1 MKITKQALK
10 RIIKEETRRLISE
23 IGPPE
28 HEAFKLDFDA
38 ADRVDRAAP
47 RHGRPSE
54 RDELEAELGAEP
66 ETWRDD
72 LPEEVRDINIVE
84 TSSELIPQEH
94 EDDITWTTYDI
105 MLGGKRVGKL
115 EYGDYF
121 GNTDGHLF
129 NRRIDVSRYENKDMI
144 RPAPYGKLVSFL
156 KTETGKKFLA
166 SPTVRRFISAG
177 EEAPR

>member
-1 MKITKQALK
+1 MKLTKRVLRK
-10 RIIKEETRRLISE
+10 LIKE
-23 IGPPE
+23 
-28 HEAFKLDFDA
+28 
-38 ADRVDRAAP
+38 
-47 RHGRPSE
+47 
-54 RDELEAELGAEP
+54 ELEAELGAEP
-66 ETWRDD
+66 ETWRDE

-105 MLGGKRVGKL
+105 MLGGKRVGEL

-166 SPTVRRFISAG
+166 SRTVRRFISAG
-177 EEAPR
+177 KEAPR